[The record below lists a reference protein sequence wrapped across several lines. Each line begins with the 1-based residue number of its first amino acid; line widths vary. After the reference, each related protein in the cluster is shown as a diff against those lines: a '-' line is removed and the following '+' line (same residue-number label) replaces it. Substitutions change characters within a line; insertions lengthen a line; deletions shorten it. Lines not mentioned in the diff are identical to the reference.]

1 MVKINRLR
9 RTTKHSEN
17 HRGDRGLDFLFDEHI
32 AKEFVDRNVDATTA
46 TMAPDPYVYNVPSMV
61 GGLGREAVRRFYSE
75 HFVNQMPRDAIVT
88 SVSRTIGKDTA
99 TQNHGATFH

>member
-46 TMAPDPYVYNVPSMV
+46 TMAPDPYVYNVPAWWAV
-61 GGLGREAVRRFYSE
+61 WAVRE
-75 HFVNQMPRDAIVT
+75 FVVFTAST
-88 SVSRTIGKDTA
+88 S
-99 TQNHGATFH
+99 